1 MQGYTLFYVAGGIFI
16 AAMIIAAIFIVK
28 RYNNIKKNGVEADAV
43 ISRIKENET
52 LNDYGSVDH
61 SYIYYVK
68 YTAQDGQLV
77 EARLGGAPRLTRVG
91 DRVRIKYLPEKPK
104 YAIIIK

>member
-1 MQGYTLFYVAGGIFI
+1 MQGNTLFYVSGGII
-16 AAMIIAAIFIVK
+16 VVGMIIAIVFIVK

-52 LNDYGSVDH
+52 LNDDGSIDT

-68 YTAQDGQLV
+68 FTAQDGQVV

-104 YAIIIK
+104 YAILIK